1 MRETVVQRNH
11 LAKQPRAENVVER
24 VKQKGMGSRQ
34 KQTAL
39 EFKNI
44 GPTARL
50 SGFRYQSYRLKT
62 SYDLTICALDYWF
75 LKLEQQKLLAYRI
88 VVRIR

>member
-11 LAKQPRAENVVER
+11 LAKQPCAENVVER

-44 GPTARL
+44 DSPARL
-50 SGFRYQSYRLKT
+50 SGFRDQSYRLKT
-62 SYDLTICALDYWF
+62 TYDLTICALVHWF
-75 LKLEQQKLLAYRI
+75 LKLEK
-88 VVRIR
+88 